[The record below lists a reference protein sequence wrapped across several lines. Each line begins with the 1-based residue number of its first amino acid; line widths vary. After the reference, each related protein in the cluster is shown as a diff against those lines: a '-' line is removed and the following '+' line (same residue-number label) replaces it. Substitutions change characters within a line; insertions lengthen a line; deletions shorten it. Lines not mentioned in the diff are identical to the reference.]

1 MGGLLGIN
9 NALMYKGNIGSDF
22 NEMLDQG
29 IYYISGNGIN
39 APNNYAGIILVL
51 KSKAQIT
58 QFFITNVNGTNVFIR
73 TLQNG
78 VVSGSEWFK
87 WSVTS
92 VL

>member
-1 MGGLLGIN
+1 MKVGGLLGIN

-51 KSKAQIT
+51 KSKA
-58 QFFITNVNGTNVFIR
+58 
-73 TLQNG
+73 
-78 VVSGSEWFK
+78 
-87 WSVTS
+87 
-92 VL
+92 